1 MKITVFI
8 LFTLLVSVYSAQAIT
23 VNEVLDSMEANE
35 NAQSARMI
43 MTMTVIDPSGRE
55 TVSELVSLSADKGD
69 KSLMEYT
76 APARIKGMKILSLND
91 GDDIWFYSPRTA
103 RTRKIASN
111 QKGQSVNNSDFSYED
126 MSSSDRRTD
135 YDCKLLADTVINGL
149 PHFTIDMKPKNS
161 ETSYSRIIF
170 YVDKKTYMPL
180 EGRFFDESGALWKR
194 LFMKNVSKIGAY
206 WTAESIEM
214 QNVLK
219 GSRTIMK
226 TGKVEYDIPLDPEL
240 FSERTL
246 KR

>member
-1 MKITVFI
+1 MKITVSILFAFI
-8 LFTLLVSVYSAQAIT
+8 LFVNSAQAIT
-23 VNEVLDSMEANE
+23 VDEVLDSMEANE
-35 NAQSARMI
+35 NAQSARMT

-126 MSSSDRRTD
+126 MSSSDRRAD
-135 YDCKLLADTVINGL
+135 YHCSLVADTVINGL
-149 PHFTIDMKPKNS
+149 SYFTIDMKPKS
-161 ETSYSRIIF
+161 SDISYSRVLF

-180 EGRFFDESGALWKR
+180 EGRFFDESGTLWKR
-194 LFMKNVSKIGAY
+194 LFMKNVSKVGAY

-214 QNVLK
+214 HNVLK

-226 TGKVEYDIPLDPEL
+226 TGRVEYDIPLDPEL